1 MRTSLLFWS
10 TVIFSQWKF
19 IIVSD
24 LTSAFYQIPLSK
36 SSMRYCG
43 IVTPYH
49 GVRVY
54 TRTAMGMPGS
64 ETALEELMCR
74 VLGDLLQEGIVTK
87 LADDLYCGGDTPQ
100 ELVNNWQKVLQAFSR
115 CALRLSAAKT
125 IIAPRSTTILGW
137 IWSQGTLQASPHK
150 IATLSSCERPLTVRS
165 MRSYIG
171 AYKILARVIPQCSG
185 VLSALEGT
193 VANRLSTELIQ
204 WDDDLINIFKDA
216 QNALSSNKVV
226 ALPRPTDHLWIVT
239 DAAVKKS
246 WNRGYTVH
254 NTR

>member
-1 MRTSLLFWS
+1 
-10 TVIFSQWKF
+10 
-19 IIVSD
+19 
-24 LTSAFYQIPLSK
+24 
-36 SSMRYCG
+36 
-43 IVTPYH
+43 
-49 GVRVY
+49 
-54 TRTAMGMPGS
+54 
-64 ETALEELMCR
+64 
-74 VLGDLLQEGIVTK
+74 
-87 LADDLYCGGDTPQ
+87 
-100 ELVNNWQKVLQAFSR
+100 
-115 CALRLSAAKT
+115 
-125 IIAPRSTTILGW
+125 
-137 IWSQGTLQASPHK
+137 
-150 IATLSSCERPLTVRS
+150 

-226 ALPRPTDHLWIVT
+226 ALPRPSTDHLWIVT